1 MLILTVVLGVA
12 ALASA
17 ALCVMQDVQ
26 TRRISRRL
34 KALNDEGRTQLAV
47 MSLPAKSSERLVEE
61 INRMIRAKAAQ
72 AQSFRAKEQ
81 KLRKAITDI
90 SHDMR
95 TPLTAVLGYIQL
107 IGQGKAT
114 AEEQAG
120 YMRIIEARSRALY
133 RLVQD
138 FYDLSRLDE
147 GEYQFDSAWID
158 VSEMC
163 LESLA
168 AAYDGFAALGMQVD
182 VGLLPK
188 APKVFADRNAVD
200 RVYENLLGNARKHGR
215 EVLRIS
221 SAMEG
226 GAFAMRFENGSEPM
240 KKGEIEQVFERSYT
254 SNKSRANE
262 NTGMGL
268 AICKALL
275 DGMGHEIAAA
285 YSGGYFSI
293 KIIWQLHD
301 AKTEGWGE
309 F

>member
-120 YMRIIEARSRALY
+120 
-133 RLVQD
+133 
-138 FYDLSRLDE
+138 
-147 GEYQFDSAWID
+147 
-158 VSEMC
+158 
-163 LESLA
+163 
-168 AAYDGFAALGMQVD
+168 
-182 VGLLPK
+182 
-188 APKVFADRNAVD
+188 
-200 RVYENLLGNARKHGR
+200 
-215 EVLRIS
+215 
-221 SAMEG
+221 
-226 GAFAMRFENGSEPM
+226 
-240 KKGEIEQVFERSYT
+240 
-254 SNKSRANE
+254 
-262 NTGMGL
+262 
-268 AICKALL
+268 
-275 DGMGHEIAAA
+275 
-285 YSGGYFSI
+285 
-293 KIIWQLHD
+293 
-301 AKTEGWGE
+301 
-309 F
+309 